1 MPPIEYVTP
10 EGFRID
16 GRKPNEVCLLYVM
29 GIFSP
34 WLAQHRK
41 VNIKF
46 GVVPNCEASVEF
58 SMGNTTAIAIVHG
71 PRQVRRSLHSFLFL
85 SLFFSFCKA
94 CRFAWRPRQSSCQR
108 CFHCGALQYRRSNIS
123 FQFLKMIHFSFSFL
137 LCSSFF
143 FFFFLFCFILTMLL
157 LSLPFFWIMNFQS

>member
-1 MPPIEYVTP
+1 MILASDEKGRSKQTKNLQRKKKKKRAIFMPPIEYVTP

-16 GRKPNEVCLLYVM
+16 GRKPNEVCLLCVM
-29 GIFSP
+29 GIFSL

-71 PRQVRRSLHSFLFL
+71 PRQVRRSLHSFLLL
-85 SLFFSFCKA
+85 S
-94 CRFAWRPRQSSCQR
+94 P
-108 CFHCGALQYRRSNIS
+108 
-123 FQFLKMIHFSFSFL
+123 FSFL
-137 LCSSFF
+137 
-143 FFFFLFCFILTMLL
+143 FLL
-157 LSLPFFWIMNFQS
+157 